1 MAISRRQFIQGATAS
16 AALIPL
22 RVRAEQAAPD
32 AAQRLFRHG
41 VASGD
46 PLTDR
51 VMLWTRVTPPP
62 TRSAAGPIDVQW
74 LIASDERLQQVVAKG
89 TAPAAMER
97 DFTVKIDAG
106 SLRPGRTYYYAFTAG
121 GERSPIGRTKT

>member
-1 MAISRRQFIQGATAS
+1 MITRRKFIQRAAAS

-22 RVRAEQAAPD
+22 AARAEQSATDPAI
-32 AAQRLFRHG
+32 RLFRHG

-51 VMLWTRVTPPP
+51 VMLWTRVTPPA
-62 TRSAAGPIDVQW
+62 TGSAIGPLDVQW
-74 LIASDERLQQVVAKG
+74 MIASDEGLQQVVARG
-89 TAPAAMER
+89 TAQAAMER

-106 SLRPGRTYYYAFTAG
+106 GLGPGRTYHYG
-121 GERSPIGRTKT
+121 